1 MIGIVLKWR
10 GLSIQGP
17 VNLPSAKVVSFGTII
32 RHVVEHKATVL
43 DRPLSELILKYI
55 HGRGMED
62 YSKEPDQLPLEAVL
76 ALELIRYQF
85 VRTLELIKKYDI
97 EDRVED
103 WASGELKDFILYI
116 KQLYEPGGMLK
127 YNFEE
132 FLAHSIEGYVS
143 SVLIY

>member
-1 MIGIVLKWR
+1 
-10 GLSIQGP
+10 
-17 VNLPSAKVVSFGTII
+17 
-32 RHVVEHKATVL
+32 
-43 DRPLSELILKYI
+43 
-55 HGRGMED
+55 MED
-62 YSKEPDQLPLEAVL
+62 YNKEPDQLPLEAVL

-116 KQLYEPGGMLK
+116 KQLYKPGGMLK

-132 FLAHSIEGYVS
+132 FLAHSIEGYVLIHNLECLDLHIRM
-143 SVLIY
+143 SVSLTIQILGVPGSARFTLKIHISGHSPIQIPTLL